1 MQGFPVLLAMGS
13 SALLATTLLAL
24 QLGGPGQ
31 HSTLAR
37 VAPRSLATDGAPATL
52 PSAMLGYAWA
62 RRGRTLAL
70 VVKPADTGQPI
81 RIVDVRS
88 LRTMRTI
95 AVGDRDVCGLTF
107 DGPLLVALV
116 ADRPCYW
123 KGGTFSVLRI
133 DPSGRRPRA
142 TVAVAG
148 IHTAWPTN
156 LTFGDGQA
164 FVAHAGGG
172 VDAIDLRTGA
182 VTPHRP
188 RRMLAKGEGIVP
200 ARWLGGHLLGLGPR
214 IVDVRTWRERVPL
227 PRARGIAPAGTD
239 LVAYGPGGATVLTRA
254 GRVRFRVLAGEQVGD
269 VRAVGSVLYANVGWS
284 TEVVDLRTRT
294 TRDAG
299 KGAWLLLAP

>member
-1 MQGFPVLLAMGS
+1 MGS
-13 SALLATTLLAL
+13 TALLATALLAL

-31 HSTLAR
+31 HSTLER
-37 VAPRSLATDGAPATL
+37 VAPRSLATEGAPATM

-81 RIVDVRS
+81 RIVDTET
-88 LRTMRTI
+88 LRTVRVI
-95 AVGDRDVCGLTF
+95 PVGDRDVCGLTF
-107 DGPLLVALV
+107 EGATLVALV

-123 KGGTFSVLRI
+123 AGGIFAVLRI
-133 DPSGRRPRA
+133 DPAGTRPRS
-142 TVAVAG
+142 TVAVTG
-148 IHTAWPTN
+148 IHTAWPPN
-156 LTFGDGQA
+156 LAFGDGQA

-172 VDAIDLRTGA
+172 VDAIDLRTGK

-188 RRMLAKGEGIVP
+188 RRTLAKGEGIVR

-227 PRARGIAPAGTD
+227 RRARGIAPAGAD
-239 LVAYGPGGATVLTRA
+239 LVAYGPGGAAVLTRT
-254 GRVRFRVLAGEQVGD
+254 GSVRFRVLAGEHVDD
-269 VRAVGSVLYANVGWS
+269 VRVVGHVLYANVGWS
-284 TEVVDLRTRT
+284 TEAVDLRTRT

-299 KGAWLLLAP
+299 KGAWLLLAL